1 MEPIIEDINL
11 TVAATT
17 EKKSGS
23 YNIWTKR
30 QENLL
35 VSVVFACKGHIKTDE
50 TMQKKWEKIVE
61 VLMAKDD
68 FKNNALPSWKTVQAK
83 FKRMMDAVEDK
94 TALRKE
100 GEIMN
105 YEATHKGD

>member
-1 MEPIIEDINL
+1 MKIL
-11 TVAATT
+11 TST

-83 FKRMMDAVEDK
+83 FKQMMDAVEDK
-94 TALRKE
+94 TALR
-100 GEIMN
+100 
-105 YEATHKGD
+105 